1 MDSQKGYVRIMHLL
15 RSCSPIAIFVAATLS
30 SGAVA
35 QAKPP
40 VELTYE
46 VYFGGFHIMSARAE
60 LSSGE
65 TDYNLQV
72 ESVSRGI
79 ADFFV
84 SWKGQA
90 KSNGLFAGDKAVPAI
105 HRNDGVWKGKTRKVD
120 IRYAPSGEVTSYSVE
135 PEPDLEKVNSLPE
148 NPATGTVDPL
158 SVIAQISG
166 AVMRGEGCSSQ
177 FGVFDGRR
185 RYDLTVT
192 ENGTESIKPNSY
204 SVYAGDALACGV
216 EMKLLGGDRK
226 EKSKYAETAR
236 NRTVYIARPRSDAPP
251 VPVRVRIDTDYGI
264 LMAHLTGYTLN
275 GETVGA
281 RGLDD

>member
-1 MDSQKGYVRIMHLL
+1 MNSL
-15 RSCSPIAIFVAATLS
+15 RSCSLAAMVVVAALC
-30 SGAVA
+30 SGPSA
-35 QAKPP
+35 QANAP

-60 LSSGE
+60 LSSRK
-65 TDYNLQV
+65 TDYDLRV
-72 ESVSRGI
+72 ESISRGI

-90 KSNGLFAGDKAVPAI
+90 QSNGLFSEERAVPAI

-120 IRYAPSGEVTSYSVE
+120 IRYAASGEATSYSVE
-135 PEPDLEKVNSLPE
+135 PEPDLEKVNDLPE
-148 NPATGTVDPL
+148 NPAAGTVDPL
-158 SVIAQISG
+158 SVFAQISG

-177 FGVFDGRR
+177 FGIFDGRR

-236 NRTVYIARPRSDAPP
+236 NRTVYIARPQPGLPP

-264 LMAHLTGYTLN
+264 LMAHLTGYTHN
-275 GETVGA
+275 GVTVGA
-281 RGLDD
+281 KGLSD